1 MFFHDFSS
9 LFIAGANNG
18 DIVRYFLDEGT
29 QEVVFNN
36 DSSPQCL
43 AVDSQHETIYWIDYV
58 AASDSY
64 SLQRTY
70 FNGSTSQ
77 IKYYPGPT
85 SSIKIAI
92 GEEDFYV
99 MDSTRGRID
108 RFNKNTG
115 ALQHSFNLS
124 DTPTELTIVKGKN

>member
-1 MFFHDFSS
+1 M
-9 LFIAGANNG
+9 
-18 DIVRYFLDEGT
+18 T
-29 QEVVFNN
+29 
-36 DSSPQCL
+36 
-43 AVDSQHETIYWIDYV
+43 VDSEHETIYWIDYI
-58 AASDSY
+58 AASDAY

-92 GEEDFYV
+92 GKEHFYV

-108 RFNKNTG
+108 GFDRNTG

-124 DTPTELTIVKGKN
+124 DTPTELTIVKGRN